1 MVKLL
6 LLLGAFA
13 LAAVALTVPA
23 ANSFGGD
30 SGSYLCYSKFQVDPG
45 FWPRDDE
52 MPRVN
57 DSATDM
63 MAQGYWSPYAE
74 TSIPTGTKVGS
85 YYLDC
90 NLPSTMKPTGDFV
103 LQDGGLLVHP
113 TDTWMAT
120 HPGYYPAA
128 A

>member
-1 MVKLL
+1 MMKRLL
-6 LLLGAFA
+6 LVCAFA
-13 LAAVALTVPA
+13 LSVVALTASTAVA
-23 ANSFGGD
+23 HD

-45 FWPRDDE
+45 FWPADDE

-57 DSATDM
+57 DSATDV
-63 MAQGYWSPYAE
+63 MAAGYWSPYAE
-74 TSIPTGTKVGS
+74 TSIPTETKIGS
-85 YYLDC
+85 YYLLC

-128 A
+128 G